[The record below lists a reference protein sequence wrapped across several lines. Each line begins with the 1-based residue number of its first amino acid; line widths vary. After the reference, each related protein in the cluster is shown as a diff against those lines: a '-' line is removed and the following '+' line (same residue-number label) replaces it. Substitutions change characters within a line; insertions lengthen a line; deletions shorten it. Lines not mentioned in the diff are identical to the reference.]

1 MMVKIGGL
9 NKLTLID
16 YPTKIATTVFLC
28 GCNFNCAYCHNR
40 GLIESN
46 EEIISEEAFFSFLK
60 KRKSLLEGV
69 CITGGEPLFSSRIED
84 FVKHIKDMGYLIK
97 LDTNGSF
104 PERLKT
110 LLDKGYLDYVA
121 MDIKGFHEIYGDVIG
136 IKNFSVSLVKQSLEV
151 LKNSGAA
158 YELRTTFIKPL
169 HTKEN
174 VEMMAKEIRG
184 EHLYFLQNYRQAEA
198 MKNAHYESFSKEE
211 MEEFLKTI
219 QSYLP
224 NASLREI

>member
-1 MMVKIGGL
+1 M
-9 NKLTLID
+9 
-16 YPTKIATTVFLC
+16 
-28 GCNFNCAYCHNR
+28 
-40 GLIESN
+40 
-46 EEIISEEAFFSFLK
+46 
-60 KRKSLLEGV
+60 
-69 CITGGEPLFSSRIED
+69 
-84 FVKHIKDMGYLIK
+84 IK

-110 LLDKGYLDYVA
+110 LIDKGYLDYVA

-151 LKNSGAA
+151 IKNSGAD

-184 EHLYFLQNYRQAEA
+184 EHRYFLQNYRQAEA

>member
-28 GCNFNCAYCHNR
+28 DCNFNCAYCHNR

-151 LKNSGAA
+151 LKNSGVA

-184 EHLYFLQNYRQAEA
+184 EYLYFLQNYRQAEA

-211 MEEFLKTI
+211 MEEFLNTI

-224 NASLREI
+224 NARLREI